1 MARKIKYY
9 LVAAEALPEI
19 FIRVAEAKRMMQT
32 GEADTVGA
40 ATKMAGIS
48 RSAFYK
54 YKDAV
59 QPFNDMKSEHI
70 ITFYTLLKDVSG
82 TLSSVLGVFA
92 ASGANILTINQSIPT
107 NGCAAVTISAE
118 TSAMEKSLEQL
129 ITEHQLKD
137 QVEMTGTF
145 CIGRSQEGV
154 CVLVDGE
161 FVQAKHDIS
170 LRFRGSSNQ
179 RLLDVKKTLAAGQP
193 VWWEDEKVFATHT
206 MEK

>member
-92 ASGANILTINQSIPT
+92 ASGANILTINSIVPT
-107 NGCAAVTISAE
+107 NGCAVVTISAE
-118 TSAMEKSLEQL
+118 TIELNVALEEFL
-129 ITEHQLKD
+129 RELRET
-137 QVEMTGTF
+137 
-145 CIGRSQEGV
+145 RGV
-154 CVLVDGE
+154 IK
-161 FVQAKHDIS
+161 ADI
-170 LRFRGSSNQ
+170 LAGS
-179 RLLDVKKTLAAGQP
+179 
-193 VWWEDEKVFATHT
+193 
-206 MEK
+206 